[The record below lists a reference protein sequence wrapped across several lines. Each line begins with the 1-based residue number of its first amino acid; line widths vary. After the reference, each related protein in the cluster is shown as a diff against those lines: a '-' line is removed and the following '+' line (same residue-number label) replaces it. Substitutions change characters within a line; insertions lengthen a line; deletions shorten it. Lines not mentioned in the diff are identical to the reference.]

1 MCLKKEGT
9 FLCVSHGSPD
19 ARIGYFQNKNYYW
32 NVKIMELE
40 KNKVEQLK
48 NFDEENQYYIYVC
61 NKY

>member
-9 FLCVSHGSPD
+9 FLCISHGSPD
-19 ARIGYFQNKNYYW
+19 TRIGYFQNKNYYW